1 MSTGT
6 ERDLHT
12 SSGLN
17 STLFSPVFR
26 YSDIISVLCVCVC
39 WLCLWRHVAVVV
51 VAAGNVGEFKV
62 FSLSSRVQVYSLLFV
77 FKGNAG
83 LALCTWLFL
92 PGCMY
97 LALVVPLAIGKLNKS
112 QPMN

>member
-6 ERDLHT
+6 ERDVHT

-83 LALCTWLFL
+83 LAVYLAVLTWLCVPG
-92 PGCMY
+92 PGCS
-97 LALVVPLAIGKLNKS
+97 ACNWQIK
-112 QPMN
+112 